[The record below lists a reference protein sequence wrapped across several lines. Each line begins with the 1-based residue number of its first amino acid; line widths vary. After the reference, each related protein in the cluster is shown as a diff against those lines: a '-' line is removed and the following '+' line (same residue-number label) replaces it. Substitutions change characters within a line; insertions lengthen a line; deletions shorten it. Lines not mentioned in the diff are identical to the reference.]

1 MNITLFIGSMYG
13 GGAER
18 VTCNLAS
25 WLAEHGHTAEILTM
39 SETEKTYELSPK
51 VTTVSLLG
59 LSERGNSVKNGM
71 LRVTRLASYL
81 LKHQEK
87 DAYVVMLPKTT
98 LLLMALRGLTK
109 AKILTSERADPSK
122 YPEKIQRMLRR
133 TVPKLDGIVFQTADA
148 KSWYGETIDT
158 VPAQVIPN
166 AINPAFL
173 RPGFEGTRE
182 KVITAAG
189 RLNNQKRFDLLIQ
202 AFSDIAEEFP
212 EYSLTIYG
220 EGFNRE
226 KFEALARESGFGDR
240 IHLPGNVTDIADR
253 LSPASLFV
261 LSSDFEGMPNAL
273 MEAMALG
280 LPCIS
285 TDCPV
290 GGPRFLIQQGSNGV
304 LVPVGDRKA
313 LADAMRLVLSDR
325 ELADKMGA
333 NAAEI
338 QKRLSPDIVYS
349 QWEGFIRS
357 CIAD

>member
-1 MNITLFIGSMYG
+1 MNITLFIDSLYG

-18 VTCNLAS
+18 VVCNLANYLS
-25 WLAEHGHTAEILTM
+25 EKGHSTEILTM
-39 SETEKTYELSPK
+39 SETGSSYPLSAA
-51 VTTVSLLG
+51 V
-59 LSERGNSVKNGM
+59 
-71 LRVTRLASYL
+71 RVTHLIRAAEAPKSPVKMALRITRLSRYL
-81 LKHQEK
+81 LSHRKT
-87 DAYVVMLPKTT
+87 DAYIVMLPRTSIF
-98 LLLMALRGLTK
+98 LLSLRMLTR
-109 AKILTSERADPSK
+109 AKIILSERADPAQYS
-122 YPEKIQRMLRR
+122 PKIQRLLKKIA
-133 TVPKLDGIVFQTADA
+133 PKADGFVFQTADA
-148 KSWYGETIDT
+148 RSWYSECIDEI
-158 VPAQVIPN
+158 PAQVIPN

-173 RPGFEGTRE
+173 RPMHEGERVKE
-182 KVITAAG
+182 ITAAG

-212 EYSLTIYG
+212 DYSLTIYG

-240 IHLPGNVTDIADR
+240 IHLPGNVSDIADR

-357 CIAD
+357 CITE